1 MTYDK
6 RFYGIY
12 EGLCTNN
19 EDPDNESKIKL
30 KVPQVLG
37 QEETEWAKPCLPV
50 TDNANHP
57 DHKKHLASEVAALLA
72 NHTATITSS
81 SAGSPSHT
89 HTVTLSLTHAG
100 KTPDSSHY
108 LDHQHEETTDT
119 LDKDGSEDGG
129 TAAEHTYHRTVPF
142 VGQKVWAMFIGGDPN
157 FPVWM
162 GVQL

>member
-19 EDPDNESKIKL
+19 EDPENQYKVKL

-50 TDNANHP
+50 TDNGTH
-57 DHKKHLASEVAALLA
+57 A
-72 NHTATITSS
+72 NHTDVITSGTSS
-81 SAGSPSHT
+81 SGNAHT
-89 HTVTLSLTHAG
+89 HSVTLNA
-100 KTPDSSHY
+100 SHS
-108 LDHQHEETTDT
+108 DHI
-119 LDKDGSEDGG
+119 
-129 TAAEHTYHRTVPF
+129 YVPN
-142 VGQKVWAMFIGGDPN
+142 VGQKVWVMFIAGDPN

-162 GVQL
+162 GVQV